1 MASTTVLSGLELI
14 KWQRDFMREYVRDSG
29 FKPYMGNELTNI
41 ICVKNDLE
49 SDGYTIRIPLVGRLK
64 GNGVTGNSTLSG
76 NEEAMDQYYQDVTWE
91 YYRNAITWTK
101 KEAEKLGPRLLE
113 EARPLLKEWASELIK
128 YQIIDTFHKMDGVK
142 YSAATAG
149 NRNTWLTNNSDRVL
163 FGKLKSNA
171 SSNVMATAL
180 ATLDTT
186 DDKMTAD
193 TVTLGKRIAKTANP
207 HITPF
212 KSNTSGREYFVQ
224 FTHPRN
230 FRDLKKDTTIAAANR
245 EARAREGSGMDQ
257 NPIFQDG
264 DLIYD
269 GVIIREIPEFEA
281 GRVSG
286 VNAETT
292 LVNAGSGGTTDVG
305 VSFLCGQQALA
316 FANKQM
322 PKPTDKTETDYA
334 FVVGKGV
341 ELAHGIEK
349 LTWAN
354 GSGTVKDNGMVTIY
368 CAAAPDA

>member
-14 KWQRDFMREYVRDSG
+14 KWQQKFMREYVRDSG
-29 FKPYMGNELTNI
+29 FQPYMGTELTNI

-64 GNGVTGNSTLSG
+64 GNGVSGNSTLSG
-76 NEEAMDQYYQDVTWE
+76 NEEAMDQYYVDLAWE
-91 YYRNAITWTK
+91 FYRHAITWTK
-101 KEAEKLGPRLLE
+101 KEAEKIGPRLME
-113 EARPLLKEWASELIK
+113 EARPLLKEWAAELIK
-128 YQIIDTFHKMDGVK
+128 YQLIDTFHKIDGTK
-142 YSAATAG
+142 FSAADATA
-149 NRNTWLTNNSDRVL
+149 RNTWLTNNADRAL

-171 SSNVMATAL
+171 SSNVHATAL

-186 DDKMTAD
+186 DDLMTSN
-193 TVTLGKRIAKTANP
+193 TVTLAKRIAKTANP

-212 KSNTSGREYFVQ
+212 KSGTFGREYYVMFA
-224 FTHPRN
+224 HPRC

-245 EARAREGSGMDQ
+245 DARARESNGMDD

-281 GRVSG
+281 GRTTG

-322 PKPTDKTETDYA
+322 PKPTDKTETDYG

-341 ELAHGIEK
+341 ELAHSIEK
-349 LTWAN
+349 LRWAN